1 MCSHHDRL
9 PDTSSDYSDLSADT
23 SKVRTDPLE
32 GSSCSR
38 LKKPRYSG
46 VFHPETVS
54 WAKVSAKGP
63 SYAHCTVCNRD
74 VNVAYGGSKDLK
86 RHEQT
91 NIQQNFLKSS
101 SGVRSLSSYFR
112 SSGPTRDLT
121 VVEAEV
127 KFGYFLGEHH
137 VAFQVADHCSK
148 RFSSMFPDSA
158 IAKAF
163 KCGRTKANALVKVLA
178 QDILEESLSVLK
190 ESKFFSIQVDET
202 TDITVNQQCGIM
214 LRFFDSVQGK
224 VRCVFYKLEPVQN
237 ATADGIFQC
246 LHDNFSSDGPLTYA
260 HLVGLGSD
268 GGNVM
273 LGSQNS
279 VLSRLRGKQP
289 HIVSFHCNCHIAAL
303 IANHACKVLPDY
315 LDDLTIQVWNFFQ
328 KSSKRQRI
336 YHEFQQ
342 FVDCKPHKLLKAG
355 QTRWLSLEAC
365 VARLLEQ
372 YDALL
377 SYFRS
382 SSENQV
388 VVQ

>member
-1 MCSHHDRL
+1 M
-9 PDTSSDYSDLSADT
+9 
-23 SKVRTDPLE
+23 
-32 GSSCSR
+32 
-38 LKKPRYSG
+38 
-46 VFHPETVS
+46 
-54 WAKVSAKGP
+54 
-63 SYAHCTVCNRD
+63 
-74 VNVAYGGSKDLK
+74 
-86 RHEQT
+86 
-91 NIQQNFLKSS
+91 
-101 SGVRSLSSYFR
+101 
-112 SSGPTRDLT
+112 
-121 VVEAEV
+121 
-127 KFGYFLGEHH
+127 
-137 VAFQVADHCSK
+137 AFQVADHCSK
-148 RFSSMFPDSA
+148 LFSSMFPDSA

-163 KCGRTKANALVKVLA
+163 KCGR
-178 QDILEESLSVLK
+178 LK

-224 VRCVFYKLEPVQN
+224 VYKLEPVQN

-268 GGNVM
+268 GANVM
-273 LGSQNS
+273 LGSRNS

-315 LDDLTIQVWNFFQ
+315 LDDLTIQVWYFFQ
-328 KSSKRQRI
+328 KIPKRQRI

-388 VVQ
+388 VVQRITSSLENPLSKAFLMFLNEALPIINIFNKMMQK